1 MSDTPEQIPEIP
13 TSGPEAAPKPIRL
26 ESAAVIEWL
35 DAEGKPTNAE
45 RCLRSTAE
53 LLRFLVEKINTGIDL
68 KTQVRITVP
77 TVGDKDADGQTTCL
91 HVAEGPLE
99 EVMQRLQ
106 DSTLT
111 PPLALF
117 DLQRRVEFMA
127 GHSALK
133 GIIITAIFGD
143 SEVGGFGYIST
154 LSTVTAA
161 DITALGDAATNQATL
176 FKDQM
181 KKRDPELKFATDE
194 EKNPIILPPRFRRG

>member
-1 MSDTPEQIPEIP
+1 MSDKAEHTPEAQTPE
-13 TSGPEAAPKPIRL
+13 PEAAPKSIRL
-26 ESAAVIEWL
+26 ESAAVVEWL
-35 DAEGKPTNAE
+35 DAEGKTTNAE

-53 LLRFLVEKINTGIDL
+53 LLRFLVEKIHTGIDI

-77 TVGDKDADGQTTCL
+77 SVGDKDALGQTTCL
-91 HVAEGPLE
+91 HVAEGPME
-99 EVMQRLQ
+99 DVIDRLQ
-106 DSTLT
+106 ASTLT

-154 LSTVTAA
+154 LSAVTAA
-161 DITALGDAATNQATL
+161 DIGALGDAATNQATL

-181 KKRDPELKFATDE
+181 KKRDPELKFATDA
-194 EKNPIILPPRFRRG
+194 EKNPIILPSHFRR